1 MDLRTITWSSD
12 QCVSDPEIKL
22 QIEDLSER
30 GLLGPAAACDFE
42 LEEGQCVVFV
52 MREVGDYSYANEEH
66 QEFANPTTSKAKAM
80 GVPVEQMFE
89 ATNRLR
95 PKENPI
101 LTKVGYCNW
110 GSNHG

>member
-1 MDLRTITWSSD
+1 M
-12 QCVSDPEIKL
+12 
-22 QIEDLSER
+22 
-30 GLLGPAAACDFE
+30 LGPAAACDFE

-66 QEFANPTTSKAKAM
+66 QEFANPTTSKARAM